1 MFSTFKPSFELDG
14 VINNRYTLLQFPHLT
29 ANNST
34 PHQDFSFAISY
45 YNILFS
51 HSLTQEFI
59 LRLKEKI
66 EKRFQDIWGRES
78 DESRLVNNKPL
89 S

>member
-14 VINNRYTLLQFPHLT
+14 VRNNRYTLLQLPHLT

-34 PHQDFSFAISY
+34 PHQDSSFAISY
-45 YNILFS
+45 YNILFF

-59 LRLKEKI
+59 
-66 EKRFQDIWGRES
+66 
-78 DESRLVNNKPL
+78 
-89 S
+89 